1 MKNKGFTLVELLAV
15 IVLLAILF
23 LLIVPK
29 VSDIIE
35 TNKAKTYK
43 LSTEQIID
51 IVKNDY
57 MENGSVYEYVLK
69 DKELTAKDS
78 DGDIVRTI
86 DYGGDLKN
94 AYGYLYVKIDDEGAY
109 TEGKIEVKDYCINIV
124 RSVVSV
130 DQGTC
135 EWE

>member
-29 VSDIIE
+29 VSSIIE
-35 TNKAKTYK
+35 TNKVKTYK
-43 LSTEQIID
+43 LSTEQLID

-57 MENGSVYEYVLK
+57 MENSDVSKYVLEN
-69 DKELTAKDS
+69 KELTAHGNS
-78 DGDIVRTI
+78 VRTI

-94 AYGYLYVKIDDEGAY
+94 AYGSLYVEIDDEGAY
-109 TEGKIEVKDYCINIV
+109 TKGEIEVKDYCIYIV

-130 DQGTC
+130 NQGTC
-135 EWE
+135 E